1 LGFVSMVTVKPVSG
15 SRMVMAAPEILV
27 LRIGPPELLGDG
39 VEWCGWSDP
48 KL

>member
-15 SRMVMAAPEILV
+15 SRMVMAAPEGLV
-27 LRIGPPELLGDG
+27 LRISPAELLREG